1 MQSNKP
7 SCERHR
13 DQGDPGDKGKHM
25 GRCPHTWAAWKP
37 LKPPLTLSAVKTFI
51 VQDRKTAYRSY
62 RSPEWRHTRLFQ
74 IERLVALLSA
84 FAHPF
89 KLAPGCAGTRKAGGQ
104 QIWLMMIAAFCDE
117 QAGRFRGNV
126 IGCGDRRC
134 DSSR

>member
-1 MQSNKP
+1 MSPHVGCLEATETTINLECGENLHCP
-7 SCERHR
+7 RPEDCISILSF
-13 DQGDPGDKGKHM
+13 PGVE
-25 GRCPHTWAAWKP
+25 T
-37 LKPPLTLSAVKTFI
+37 
-51 VQDRKTAYRSY
+51 
-62 RSPEWRHTRLFQ
+62 HTRLFQ